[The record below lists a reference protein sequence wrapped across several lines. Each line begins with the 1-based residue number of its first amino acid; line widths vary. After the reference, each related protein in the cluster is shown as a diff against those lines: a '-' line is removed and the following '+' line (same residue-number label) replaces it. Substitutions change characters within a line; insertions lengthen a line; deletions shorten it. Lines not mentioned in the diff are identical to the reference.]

1 MNISLTLINFK
12 DFMNPICDWGQRI
25 ESIQHIC
32 IHYLFYNDEGI
43 ELSNN
48 LFKLHLAIKEFDI

>member
-1 MNISLTLINFK
+1 MS
-12 DFMNPICDWGQRI
+12 PICDWGQRI

-32 IHYLFYNDEGI
+32 THYLFYNDEGI